1 MSCHD
6 EVDFSVVDIRH
17 DGDAITVN
25 IPPLLA
31 DESGRRGVAIDLG
44 FVKFSVGDAR
54 TRGLRLEMT
63 LPERAS
69 LVVRTKSG
77 DVRVDGPGSTARLRT
92 GSGDITLDAADEV
105 EATLGSG
112 DLGAGTLGRATVQS
126 GSGDLT
132 VDALARGGTLRS
144 GSGDIRVTRASGD
157 LEVFSGSGDLT
168 VGRFDGAT
176 VTLRA
181 ASGDITVGVP
191 EGVPVWQDVHTGS
204 GDLHSSLAAVGQPA
218 EGELYVTVRATTGSG
233 DIELR
238 NA

>member
-1 MSCHD
+1 MMTTTTRRETFPASAATTLTVDADHADVLVHHRPTDEATLELSCHD

-44 FVKFSVGDAR
+44 FVKYSVGDAR
-54 TRGLRLEMT
+54 ARGLRLEMT

-92 GSGDITLDAADEV
+92 GSGDI
-105 EATLGSG
+105 
-112 DLGAGTLGRATVQS
+112 
-126 GSGDLT
+126 
-132 VDALARGGTLRS
+132 
-144 GSGDIRVTRASGD
+144 RVTRASGD
-157 LEVFSGSGDLT
+157 LEVFSGSGELT

-191 EGVPVWQDVHTGS
+191 EGIPVWQDVHTGS